1 MNDTNKTRTINTNFY
16 GDRAFDILDSVSGQL
31 SDGMWE
37 NSRGYDKYW
46 TNFRVVRLDDNRVV
60 FHVNKDSYTRYCGR
74 YLDNPFARM
83 SDTEFLAW
91 YAGKLK
97 AVIVC
102 EAKDHNWKKGW
113 WKRNNTTN
121 TSCYLDRKLDITVAD
136 IYGVYDELLGRK
148 NRTDAEFG
156 MRIWGKKADAETIAK
171 RADLQSE
178 KEQAAK
184 DYKEHVAMIEAEQK
198 KAIEKFDAEK
208 RAAHDRYIKVLNDLE
223 AKYNAVYS
231 R

>member
-1 MNDTNKTRTINTNFY
+1 MNDNTRTITTNFY

-60 FHVNKDSYTRYCGR
+60 FRVNKDSYTRYCGR

-113 WKRNNTTN
+113 WKRDNTTN
-121 TSCYLDRKLDITVAD
+121 TSCYLFFFNDTAAAE
-136 IYGVYDELLGRK
+136 IYTVYDELLGRK
-148 NRTDAEFG
+148 NRSDDVYGT
-156 MRIWGKKADAETIAK
+156 RIWGKKADDATIAK
-171 RADLQSE
+171 RAELAE
-178 KEQAAK
+178 AK
-184 DYKEHVAMIEAEQK
+184 AKALADYKEHVAMLDEKVKKFMAEIDADKQQAHKVYCAVLENLEK
-198 KAIEKFDAEK
+198 KYAIA
-208 RAAHDRYIKVLNDLE
+208 
-223 AKYNAVYS
+223 
-231 R
+231 

>member
-1 MNDTNKTRTINTNFY
+1 MNDYTRTITTIFY
-16 GDRAFDILDSVSGQL
+16 CDRPFDILDSVSGQL

-60 FHVNKDSYTRYCGR
+60 FRVNKDSYTRYCGR

-113 WKRNNTTN
+113 WKRDNTTN

-136 IYGVYDELLGRK
+136 IYTVYDELLGRK
-148 NRTDAEFG
+148 NRSDDVYGT
-156 MRIWGKKADAETIAK
+156 RIWGKKADDATIAK
-171 RADLQSE
+171 RAELAE
-178 KEQAAK
+178 AK
-184 DYKEHVAMIEAEQK
+184 AKALADYKEHIAMLDEKVKKFMAEIDADKQQAHKVYCAVLENLEK
-198 KAIEKFDAEK
+198 KYAIA
-208 RAAHDRYIKVLNDLE
+208 
-223 AKYNAVYS
+223 
-231 R
+231 

>member
-1 MNDTNKTRTINTNFY
+1 MNDNTRTITTNFY

-37 NSRGYDKYW
+37 NSRGYEKYW

-102 EAKDHNWKKGW
+102 EAKDHGWKKGW
-113 WKRNNTTN
+113 WKRDNTTN

-136 IYGVYDELLGRK
+136 IYTVYDELLGRK
-148 NRTDAEFG
+148 NRADDVYGT
-156 MRIWGKKADAETIAK
+156 RIWGRKADAETIAK
-171 RADLQSE
+171 RTKLAE
-178 KEQAAK
+178 AK
-184 DYKEHVAMIEAEQK
+184 AKALADYKEHIAMLDEKVKKFMAEIDADKEQAHKVYCAVIENLEK
-198 KAIEKFDAEK
+198 KYK
-208 RAAHDRYIKVLNDLE
+208 NT
-223 AKYNAVYS
+223 
-231 R
+231 

>member
-1 MNDTNKTRTINTNFY
+1 MNDNTRTITTNFY

-60 FHVNKDSYTRYCGR
+60 FRVNKDSYTRYCGR

-113 WKRNNTTN
+113 WKRDNTTN

-136 IYGVYDELLGRK
+136 IYTVYDELLGRK
-148 NRTDAEFG
+148 NRADDVYGT
-156 MRIWGKKADAETIAK
+156 RIWGQKADAETIAK
-171 RADLQSE
+171 RTKLAEAKAKALADYNEHIAMLDE
-178 KEQAAK
+178 KLKKFTAEIYADKEQA
-184 DYKEHVAMIEAEQK
+184 H
-198 KAIEKFDAEK
+198 
-208 RAAHDRYIKVLNDLE
+208 KVYCAVLENLE
-223 AKYNAVYS
+223 AKYKIA
-231 R
+231 

>member
-16 GDRAFDILDSVSGQL
+16 GDRAYEILEAVSGQL

-60 FHVNKDSYTRYCGR
+60 FRVNKDSYTRYCGR

-83 SDTEFLAW
+83 LDTEFLAW

-113 WKRNNTTN
+113 WKRDNTTN

-136 IYGVYDELLGRK
+136 IYCVYDELLGRQTRADEEIR
-148 NRTDAEFG
+148 NRVF
-156 MRIWGKKADAETIAK
+156 GKKADDATIAK
-171 RADLQSE
+171 RAELAE
-178 KEQAAK
+178 AK
-184 DYKEHVAMIEAEQK
+184 AKALADYKEHVAMLDEKLKKVTAEINADKEQVHKVYCAVLENLSK
-198 KAIEKFDAEK
+198 KYEIA
-208 RAAHDRYIKVLNDLE
+208 
-223 AKYNAVYS
+223 
-231 R
+231 